1 MKREDFGWLVA
12 GVVISLAVT
21 MGAMQSAGQPGRW
34 CLYSFD
40 HSVFLLDTQT
50 GATSVKGEYAYWVDL
65 ETEAQRSLRLL
76 EEQKPRTDGDE
87 DGTAKLNALISAG
100 LNDPNNP
107 FARESRQAEEAARA
121 AGQLPAVDAR
131 KHLSSQLP
139 Q

>member
-1 MKREDFGWLVA
+1 MKREDLGWLVA
-12 GVVISLAVT
+12 GVVIALAVT

-40 HSVFLLDTQT
+40 HRVFRLDTQT

-76 EEQKPRTDGDE
+76 EEQKPRTEGDE
-87 DGTAKLNALISAG
+87 DATAAAVEYANAI
-100 LNDPNNP
+100 LNDPNNV
-107 FARESRQAEEAARA
+107 FARQARQAEEAARA

-131 KHLSSQLP
+131 KHLPSPLP
-139 Q
+139 K